1 MVTIEQVKAG
11 ILDYVETD
19 ILPHLS
25 GWKKIALGAYVVLA
39 ADGLPALLA
48 QYQNN
53 PAVKMMGVISES
65 GQIDIDRLYQ
75 AILPQVQG
83 GEKIT
88 IQFPVIGGEYTMDKS
103 DIEKIYKNIKE

>member
-1 MVTIEQVKAG
+1 MS
-11 ILDYVETD
+11 ILLRVRATS
-19 ILPHLS
+19 ILFWAPS
-25 GWKKIALGAYVVLA
+25 
-39 ADGLPALLA
+39 ALLA

-88 IQFPVIGGEYTMDKS
+88 IQFPVIGGEYAMDKS
-103 DIEKIYKNIKE
+103 DIEKIYKNIKG

>member
-1 MVTIEQVKAG
+1 
-11 ILDYVETD
+11 
-19 ILPHLS
+19 
-25 GWKKIALGAYVVLA
+25 
-39 ADGLPALLA
+39 
-48 QYQNN
+48 
-53 PAVKMMGVISES
+53 MMGVISES